1 MLRHAAGGQRPE
13 LTSDQRQELRE
24 AFDLFD
30 SDKTGKIDLHELKV
44 KDGRQNRQRWGVQR
58 IQRMAYKRW

>member
-44 KDGRQNRQRWGVQR
+44 KDRRAEQSLMGTTAYTVHWRW
-58 IQRMAYKRW
+58 